1 MKKTNETKKILNEWR
16 NFLLNEN
23 DISDGGNNNT
33 NEPVPT
39 IGDLKKFLNGR
50 INNIKAKSALKILM
64 QISGGAIISSTFG
77 SIDSINEILSSL
89 GSETIEQVINKKSE
103 SSKKLKD
110 VFSKLSNS
118 ISNIKD
124 KSSIIKKFIGFNGEQ
139 GFKGFMLDPETSI
152 ILDDKVE
159 NDFIKWLIKDIES
172 KPDDLE
178 ISDFDCNDELN
189 KYLKLKVNKKI
200 ENS

>member
-1 MKKTNETKKILNEWR
+1 MKKLNETKKILYNWR
-16 NFLLNEN
+16 KFLLNEN
-23 DISDGGNNNT
+23 DVIDDD
-33 NEPVPT
+33 EIIPT

-64 QISGGAIISSTFG
+64 HISGGSIISSTFG
-77 SIDSINEILSSL
+77 SIDSLNEILSTV
-89 GSETIEQVINKKSE
+89 GGETIEQIISKKSE
-103 SSKKLKD
+103 NSEKLKS
-110 VFSKLSNS
+110 VFTKLSDS
-118 ISNIKD
+118 LSKAKD
-124 KSSIIKKFIGFNGEQ
+124 KSSIIKKFIGFNGEP
-139 GFKGFMLDPETSI
+139 GFKGFMLDPEISI

-172 KPDDLE
+172 KSDDTE
-178 ISDFDCNDELN
+178 IRDFDCNVELN